1 MPRLPIESNSGTHVV
16 MHGREY
22 LAFGGCSYLG
32 LTNNP
37 QVHAALVA
45 QLSISGIS
53 TTASRET
60 TGNTVVHDALEVEV
74 AAFLGLPAALLLT
87 EGYTANFA
95 MAQGVRAHGIAV
107 AVMDSKSHRSL
118 GHACAAS
125 GIRIEL
131 FDHLDAAHA
140 ARLARQ
146 HASEGVAIMT
156 DTVFAADGSVAP
168 LPDLLAALPQ
178 DPRALLVIDDC
189 HGLGVLGSCGRGSA
203 NHFNLVG
210 DPRLIVTGTLG
221 KGMGCYGGFLA
232 GTTSTIDAFRAA
244 AGIYKG
250 TTPVPVPL
258 AAAARAALRI
268 AASTPSLVERL
279 HDNTLRTQRWL
290 ARIGVEPQPIPV
302 PIFTFWRTPASVM
315 EAAYAALLDRG
326 ILVPLIDYPNG
337 PTDRY
342 FRLSVTAAH
351 TPEQIDT
358 LGHALTEVLT

>member
-1 MPRLPIESNSGTHVV
+1 MPRLPIEANTGTHVI
-16 MHGREY
+16 MNGREY

-37 QVHAALVA
+37 EVHAALINQIKVC
-45 QLSISGIS
+45 GIS

-60 TGNTVVHDALEVEV
+60 TGNTVVHDALELDV
-74 AAFLGLPAALLLT
+74 AAFTGLEAALLLT

-95 MAQGVRAHGIAV
+95 MAQGVRAHGCTV
-107 AVMDSKSHRSL
+107 AVMDEKSHRSL
-118 GHACAAS
+118 GHACQAA
-125 GIRIEL
+125 GIRVEL
-131 FDHLDAAHA
+131 FKHLDAEHA
-140 ARLARQ
+140 RVLA
-146 HASEGVAIMT
+146 AKLAPEGVAIMT

-168 LPDLLAALPQ
+168 VDALMRGLPPE
-178 DPRALLVIDDC
+178 PRALLVIDDC
-189 HGLGVLGSCGRGSA
+189 HGLGVLGPCGKGSA
-203 NHFNLVG
+203 LAFGLQN

-221 KGMGCYGGFLA
+221 KGMGCYGGFVA
-232 GTTSTIDAFRAA
+232 GKRSVIDAFRAA

-258 AAAARAALRI
+258 AAAARVALKI
-268 AASTPSLVERL
+268 AAGNPQLVQRL
-279 HDNTLRTQRWL
+279 RDNTLRTRDWL
-290 ARIGVEPQPIPV
+290 KKIGVEPAQTPV
-302 PIFTFWRTPASVM
+302 PIFTFWRTPVARM
-315 EAAYAALLDRG
+315 EQAYTSLLERG

-358 LGHALTEVLT
+358 LGKALVEVLA

>member
-1 MPRLPIESNSGTHVV
+1 MPRLPIEANSGTTVV
-16 MHGREY
+16 MQGREL

-32 LTNNP
+32 LANNP
-37 QVHAALVA
+37 LVHDALIN
-45 QLSISGIS
+45 QLKISGIS

-60 TGNTVVHDALEVEV
+60 TGNTVVHDALELDV
-74 AAFLGLPAALLLT
+74 ADFLSLPAALLLT

-95 MAQGVRAHGIAV
+95 MAQGVRAHGCTV

-118 GHACAAS
+118 GHACDGA
-125 GIRIEL
+125 GIRVEL
-131 FDHLDAAHA
+131 FQHLNARHARELA
-140 ARLARQ
+140 AR
-146 HASEGVAIMT
+146 HAGEGVAIMT

-168 LPDLLAALPQ
+168 VKELIDALPP
-178 DPRALLVIDDC
+178 DPRSLLVIDDC

-203 NHFNLVG
+203 DHFGVTSN
-210 DPRLIVTGTLG
+210 PRLVVTGTLG
-221 KGMGCYGGFLA
+221 KGMGCYGGFVA
-232 GTTSTIDAFRAA
+232 GQRATIDNFRAA

-268 AASTPSLVERL
+268 VKSTPALVQRL
-279 HDNTLRTQRWL
+279 RDNTLRTRDWL
-290 ARIGVEPQPIPV
+290 AKISVEPAPTPV
-302 PIFTFWRTPASVM
+302 PIFTFWRTPVSRM
-315 EAAYAALLDRG
+315 EQAYAALLERG

-351 TPEQIDT
+351 TPDQIDRLGKT
-358 LGHALTEVLT
+358 LIEVLA